1 MKDQIPP
8 RLNYLAGMSWRLL
21 AIIGFI
27 AVAIFLIIQLKIIV
41 IPFLIALLVTALL
54 FPLVQW
60 LAKIGIKRGVAIA
73 MSLVALVVVVSG
85 LVFLV
90 TKQIQMSYPDLKDRF
105 GTFVTQTQDFL
116 STGPLELGVQDMN
129 NIGEQVTTYIQDNSQ
144 VLISGLSTAGSTV
157 GHVGAGIFLALFSVI
172 FLLLDGKNIW
182 RWVTNLFPNRS
193 RMKLFEA
200 GRKGWTTLINF
211 VKSQVAVAGVDAV
224 GIGLGALLLQVPLAI
239 PIAVLVFLGSF
250 IPLVGA
256 IVTGS
261 IAVVLALV
269 FNGWLAALLMLGVV
283 LAVQLIE
290 GHVLQPFLIGK
301 AVKIHP
307 LAIVLAV
314 AIGSLLAGI
323 PGALFAV
330 PIVAVLNVMISH
342 LLSDKQPAQE
352 KQKSSA

>member
-1 MKDQIPP
+1 MKDTIPP

-41 IPFLIALLVTALL
+41 IPFLVALLVTALL

-60 LAKIGIKRGVAIA
+60 LSRIGVKRGLAIA
-73 MSLVALVVVVSG
+73 ISLIGLIVVVSG

-90 TKQIQMSYPDLKDRF
+90 TKQIQASYPDLKERS
-105 GTFVTQTQDFL
+105 TVFVTQAQDFL
-116 STGPLELGVQDMN
+116 INGPLEISPQELTA
-129 NIGEQVTTYIQDNSQ
+129 IGDDIVTYAQNNSQ
-144 VLISGLSTAGSTV
+144 VLLSGLSTAGSTV
-157 GHVGAGIFLALFSVI
+157 GHVAAGIFLALFSVI
-172 FLLLDGKNIW
+172 FLLLDGKTIW
-182 RWVTNLFPNRS
+182 RWVTNLFPQQS
-193 RMKLFEA
+193 RIRLREA

-224 GIGLGALLLQVPLAI
+224 GIGLGALILQVPLAI

-261 IAVVLALV
+261 IAVILALV
-269 FNGWLAALLMLGVV
+269 FNGWVTALLMLGVV

-330 PIVAVLNVMISH
+330 PIVAVLNVMVTH
-342 LLSDKQPAQE
+342 LLSDKRE
-352 KQKSSA
+352 VSHGKS